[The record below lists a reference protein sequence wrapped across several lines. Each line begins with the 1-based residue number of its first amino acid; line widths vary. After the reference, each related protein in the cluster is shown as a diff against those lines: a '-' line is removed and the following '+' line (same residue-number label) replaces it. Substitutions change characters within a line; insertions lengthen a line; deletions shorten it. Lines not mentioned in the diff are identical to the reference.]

1 MNPTSV
7 KGNLWIYDCE
17 VFAHDWIVVV
27 HSLESGEKK
36 VFHNDNYDLVS
47 WIDETKPVLGG
58 YNTKHYD
65 QWILKAI
72 YHGAEPE
79 TVKELN
85 DFIFAGNDGWNFD
98 FLSYKQAPAI
108 NFDLMDDIP
117 VPLRLKEIEGNL
129 GMDVEESSVSFT
141 LDRPLTEEELVEVIK
156 YCSHDVDA
164 TVQLFHERKDYL
176 DSKIA
181 VGSMCGL
188 SAPESLRLTNAK
200 LTAEF
205 LGAHPP
211 QKSWADRDIYEFPEN
226 LIITKYPA
234 VIEFF
239 SDIDPA
245 RKRELA
251 IDIAGVPHKLAW
263 GGLHGAKECFSVR
276 RTDMRKVASIDVTS
290 YYPSLMIV
298 NEYMSRNVPDPDEFK
313 RVYERRI
320 AAKKAGDKAT
330 ADALKLVLNTTF
342 GAMNNQYNKLY
353 DPRMALAVC
362 VSGQLYLIDLIE
374 KLEEVPSFE
383 LIQSNTD
390 GLIVAYDVDQEDAIQ
405 EVVGEWERRT
415 GFKMESDEIEAIFQ
429 KDVNNYVLRQAAGK
443 IKVKGGYVSNYEGGD
458 FKQKS
463 LVIVSEAIV
472 AHLLDGKAPA
482 DVINTCE
489 DMWKFQIVCKAGSTY
504 DKVIWQSPGGE
515 IEVQN
520 TNRVF
525 ASINKEAGTLY
536 KIKLPKTEGDKERRD
551 KIANLPDHCF
561 IANRPGYKLA
571 MVDKQFYIDLAQK
584 RINDY
589 LGIKPE
595 KKTKSRR
602 KKEVMA
608 HTSAA
613 QTTEQAAPK
622 EQAPPINTGG
632 SGLYKKLFHLQ
643 TLMDSYSWTKDGKNR
658 HQSYEYITEKQYKN
672 NFKQARAEASLIW
685 KMEEI
690 GHEFLGTISDKMH
703 LILTQFRG
711 RLIDPDTGDY
721 EEYLFSGSGAD
732 NGDKALY
739 KAYTGG
745 LKFYLASNYLV
756 AEGNDPENDEEEI
769 RASKPAYTPPEKREE
784 LKQKAASQDGPAT
797 EEQLE
802 AVALGITMLE
812 EAGVD
817 AEVIGSFTEMLGNE
831 LSKADAE
838 QLLDAINELIPA

>member
-1 MNPTSV
+1 MNPTSI
-7 KGNLWIYDCE
+7 KDNIWIYDCE

-36 VFHNDNYDLVS
+36 VFHNDNYGLAS

-72 YHGAEPE
+72 YHGADPA

-129 GMDVEESSVSFT
+129 GMDIEESSVSFT
-141 LDRPLTEEELVEVIK
+141 LDRPLTEEELVEVTR
-156 YCSHDVDA
+156 YCCHDVDA
-164 TVQLFHERKDYL
+164 TVRLYEERQDYL
-176 DSKIA
+176 VSKIA
-181 VGSMCGL
+181 VGAMCGL
-188 SAPESLRLTNAK
+188 SAAESLRLTNAK

-205 LGAHPP
+205 LGALPP
-211 QKSWADRDIYEFPEN
+211 RGPWADRDIYDFPEN
-226 LIITKYPA
+226 LLIEKYPQ
-234 VIEFF
+234 VIEFYVN
-239 SDIDPA
+239 IDPD
-245 RKRELA
+245 RKREL
-251 IDIAGVPHKLAW
+251 DIEIADVPHKLAW
-263 GGLHGAKECFSVR
+263 GGLHGARECYSAR
-276 RTDMRKVASIDVTS
+276 RTDTRKIASIDVTS

-298 NEYMSRNVPDPDEFK
+298 NGYMSRNVPDPDEFK
-313 RVYERRI
+313 RVYERRL

-390 GLIVAYDVDQEDAIQ
+390 GLIVTYDVADEEAIRAT
-405 EVVGEWERRT
+405 VAAWEERT
-415 GFKMESDEIEAIFQ
+415 GFSMESDEIEAIYQ
-429 KDVNNYVLRQAAGK
+429 KDVNNYVLRNAAGK

-463 LVIVSEAIV
+463 MVIVSEAIV
-472 AHLLDGKAPA
+472 AYLLDGKAPE
-482 DVINTCE
+482 DVINACE

-515 IEVQN
+515 VEVQN

-536 KIKLPKTEGDKERRD
+536 KIKLPKAEGDKERRD
-551 KIANLPDHCF
+551 KIANLPEHCF

-589 LGIKPE
+589 LGVKPE
-595 KKTKSRR
+595 KKTRR
-602 KKEVMA
+602 KKDMA
-608 HTSAA
+608 SKTKPAEAA
-613 QTTEQAAPK
+613 EKVEITQNAPVAPK
-622 EQAPPINTGG
+622 
-632 SGLYKKLFHLQ
+632 GLYAKLFRLQ
-643 TLMDSYSWTKDGKNR
+643 TIMDGFSWTKDGKNR

-672 NFKQARAEASLIW
+672 NFKQARAEAGLIW

-690 GHEFLGTISDKMH
+690 GHEFIGTISDKMH
-703 LILTQFRG
+703 LVLTQFRG
-711 RLIDPDTGDY
+711 RLIDPDTGEY

-769 RASKPAYTPPEKREE
+769 RANKPTYMPPEKREE

-802 AVALGITMLE
+802 AIALGITMLE

-817 AEVIGSFTEMLGNE
+817 AEVIGSFTEILGNE

-838 QLLDAINELIPA
+838 QILDAINELIPAA